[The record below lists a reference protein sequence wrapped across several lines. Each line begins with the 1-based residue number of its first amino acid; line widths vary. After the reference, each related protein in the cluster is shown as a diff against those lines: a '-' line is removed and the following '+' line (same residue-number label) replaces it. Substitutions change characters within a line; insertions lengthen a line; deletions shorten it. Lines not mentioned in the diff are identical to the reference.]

1 MREALLYLA
10 IGVQSYGSPGFFQKL
25 QVAPEG
31 KKNSLGFNYAY
42 LLNKKMKSAEF

>member
-31 KKNSLGFNYAY
+31 KKLTWFQ
-42 LLNKKMKSAEF
+42 LFVLIKKMKSAEFE